1 MLPKRP
7 ERAVEYYR
15 QAVDAGHAKAKVNLG
30 ISLYTGTGCAK
41 DTAAAA
47 ELWKDAA
54 EQGVTQADFCLR
66 NMESSPGK
74 LENYF

>member
-7 ERAVEYYR
+7 ERAVQYYR
-15 QAVDAGHAKAKVNLG
+15 QAVEAGHAKAKVNLG

-54 EQGVTQADFCLR
+54 EQGVAQADLCLR
-66 NMESSPGK
+66 NMETSPGK
-74 LENYF
+74 LGNYF